1 MASAAASVTPKTNR
15 ESFIM
20 PSLSRGRF
28 GGPLQLSAEEKQPN
42 KLYCGLPFSSK
53 SRSEGL
59 EPPTYK
65 FVACC
70 SIQLSY
76 DRASPRDESPRD
88 LPEYVGPEAIPSERE
103 GFEPSI
109 RLYIV

>member
-1 MASAAASVTPKTNR
+1 MA
-15 ESFIM
+15 
-20 PSLSRGRF
+20 
-28 GGPLQLSAEEKQPN
+28 
-42 KLYCGLPFSSK
+42 
-53 SRSEGL
+53 RSEGL

-76 DRASPRDESPRD
+76 DRVSVEATTVDT
-88 LPEYVGPEAIPSERE
+88 GPLFYSLQDSERE

-109 RLYIV
+109 RLDIV

>member
-1 MASAAASVTPKTNR
+1 MA
-15 ESFIM
+15 
-20 PSLSRGRF
+20 
-28 GGPLQLSAEEKQPN
+28 
-42 KLYCGLPFSSK
+42 
-53 SRSEGL
+53 RSEGL

-76 DRASPRDESPRD
+76 DRAGS
-88 LPEYVGPEAIPSERE
+88 IHSERE